1 MAVLDRGTERLGK
14 PVGVHSPADLPQT
27 GLVVPQGREVGLG
40 IETCPPFRLYLFL
53 GIHQVVGGE
62 VRNLH
67 ADITA
72 VCHIDS
78 SRARSQGLDDD
89 DTVGS
94 LGTID
99 GRSRSI
105 LQDCYGGNP
114 VRVEVGHCLHIN
126 LETIQ
131 HQQRLVRIGI
141 VLSLKRHEIPAGP
154 GSPRKGRCPSHTHVG
169 QPVGVRPHLEVVHHA
184 ETRVYCADSLCD
196 IGRGDFLYVLSFHR
210 HHRTG
215 ITFQVPVEDTR
226 HNHLVQFVLVHL
238 HHNLELRLPVAGA
251 YLDLLSLHTY
261 ERELESH
268 VRHIVCLESEVSVS
282 IRKCTDG
289 GALEDNTGSRHR
301 DAVLIDDDSGHSH
314 LTGLREYGGQRD

>member
-1 MAVLDRGTERLGK
+1 MTVLHGSAQRLRQ
-14 PVGVHSPADLPQT
+14 PVGIYTPADLPET
-27 GLVVPQGREVGLG
+27 GLVVPQGSEVGLG

-67 ADITA
+67 ADIAA

-131 HQQRLVRIGI
+131 HQQRLVRIG
-141 VLSLKRHEIPAGP
+141 VVFPLKGHEIPAGP
-154 GSPRKGRCPSHTHVG
+154 GSPRKSRSSSHTHIG
-169 QPVGVRPHLEVVHHA
+169 QPVGVGPHLEVVHHA

-196 IGRGDFLYVLSFHR
+196 ICSGYLLDILTFHS

-215 ITFQVPVEDTR
+215 VTLQVPVEDTC

-282 IRKCTDG
+282 ICKCPYS

-314 LTGLREYGGQRD
+314 LAGLREYGGQRD